1 VAILLCTHYGG
12 RYLQEQLDS
21 IDRQTHP
28 GFVVWASDDGS
39 GDDTLTILE
48 AYRTGSHEDRDVSI
62 TRGPCNG
69 YTANFLSLIINP
81 AIAAD
86 YFAYADQD
94 DIWEADKLSR
104 AITRLQSIP
113 SETPALYC
121 SRTRGITR
129 HGQAAGMSPLF
140 ARPPG
145 FANALLQNI
154 GGGNTMVM
162 NAAARDLLRTAG
174 NLPVVSHDWWT
185 YMLVTAAG
193 GTVIYDAYPS
203 VNYRQHD
210 ANLVGSNTGWRAR
223 LGRLK
228 SALKDRSRDWNTVN
242 IAALQQVRALI
253 TPENQAVLDEFS
265 RARDRGLL
273 LRIWGIRKSG
283 VYLQTRMGNLG
294 LVAATLLKK
303 I

>member
-21 IDRQTHP
+21 INRQTHP

-39 GDDTLTILE
+39 EDDTLAILD
-48 AYRTGSHEDRDVSI
+48 AYRSGCPEGRDVSI
-62 TRGPCNG
+62 ARGPCNG

-104 AITRLQSIP
+104 AIARLQSIP

-121 SRTRGITR
+121 SRTRAIMQDGL
-129 HGQAAGMSPLF
+129 AAGMSPLF
-140 ARPPG
+140 IRPPG

-174 NLPVVSHDWWT
+174 NLRVVSHDWWT
-185 YMLVTAAG
+185 YMLVTATG

-203 VNYRQHD
+203 VKYRQHD

-228 SALKDRSRDWNTVN
+228 LALQDRSRDWNTVN

-253 TPENQAVLDEFS
+253 TPENRVILDEFC
-265 RARDRGLL
+265 RARERWLL
-273 LRIWGIRKSG
+273 PRIRGIRKSG
-283 VYLQTRMGNLG
+283 VYLQTRMGALG
-294 LVAATLLKK
+294 LVIATLLKK